1 MYQVGRF
8 LRICA
13 NREGGSGLLMG
24 LLRWRWHLAA
34 TVGLL
39 LVLAVSAAGGVV
51 PRRTN
56 LRAAADGAGSSAD
69 AALVGGDQGSVAGQ
83 TGAAAGPGQAAEA
96 SGTAAAGR
104 AAGLSRGL
112 SGAPAGPK
120 VTYDDG
126 ADDNQVVIGGSTF
139 TSGPAAVYGQQIAVG
154 FAAGVNYVNDHGG
167 INGRRLVAKIYD
179 DGADPAKQ
187 LANTKRLVEVDHA
200 FALTMSYA
208 PVAGAYVAQKGIPV
222 FHLGQFNEEFT
233 NPWWFPLGGPQKT
246 AAMQLA
252 HFGSRTLGAK
262 KVAIFYLDAGANNF
276 SGAFARDVSRYW
288 KAYGVDAS
296 TLVPFAPDQTSCS
309 NAISTARNAGVDF
322 VDFEIDAGHVIQCG
336 VEAQIQGWKPAKSW
350 GGYLIGVPVIHE
362 ALGDYSLG
370 MYAFDAFGANYDNPD
385 YNAYIKKVSSSTDAY
400 SSTTI
405 SYFIA
410 ALLARDS
417 MDKLG
422 ATFTRAH
429 LREVLNT
436 FKAWR
441 PGLTSD
447 ANQPDWTWTPTCH
460 VALHGGYVIEVK
472 KQPNGSLRWDQ
483 ITPQLQT
490 TPLPPGEGPPPD
502 LASCPIF
509 APG

>member
-1 MYQVGRF
+1 
-8 LRICA
+8 
-13 NREGGSGLLMG
+13 MG

-34 TVGLL
+34 AVALL
-39 LVLAVSAAGGVV
+39 LVLAVSAAGGVS
-51 PRRTN
+51 PRPVGVRT
-56 LRAAADGAGSSAD
+56 AAG
-69 AALVGGDQGSVAGQ
+69 GGDQSGVLAGGSQDQAGG
-83 TGAAAGPGQAAEA
+83 TSAAGATGPGGPGAAAGGAAHGAGTGPGRALAGVAPGQ
-96 SGTAAAGR
+96 
-104 AAGLSRGL
+104 
-112 SGAPAGPK
+112 K

-126 ADDNQVVIGGSTF
+126 ADDNQVVVGGSTF

-154 FAAGVNYVNDHGG
+154 FAAGVQYVNDHGG

-187 LANTKRLVEVDHA
+187 LANTKRIVEIDHA

-208 PVAGAYVAQKGIPV
+208 PVAGQYVAQKGIPV

-246 AAMQLA
+246 SAMSLA
-252 HFGSRTLGAK
+252 QFGARTLGAK
-262 KVAIFYLDAGANNF
+262 KVAVFYLDAGANNF
-276 SGAFARDVSRYW
+276 SGAFAREVSRYW
-288 KAYGVDAS
+288 KEYGVDAS

-309 NAISTARNAGVDF
+309 NAISTARNANVDF
-322 VDFEIDAGHVIQCG
+322 VEFEIDAGHVIQCG
-336 VEAQIQGWKPAKSW
+336 VEAQIQGWKPSKSW
-350 GGYLIGVPVIHE
+350 GGYLIGVPIIHE
-362 ALGDYSLG
+362 ALGDYSIG

-385 YNAYIKKVSSSTDAY
+385 YNAYIKKVSSGTDTY

-417 MDKLG
+417 MSKLG
-422 ATFTRAH
+422 TTFTRAH
-429 LREVLNT
+429 LRDILNG
-436 FKAWR
+436 FAGWR
-441 PGLTSD
+441 PGMTAD
-447 ANQPDWTWTPTCH
+447 PNQPSWTWTPTCH
-460 VALHGGYVIEVK
+460 VALKGGYVIEIK

-483 ITPQLQT
+483 ITPQFSKV
-490 TPLPPGEGPPPD
+490 PLPPGEPPPPD

>member
-1 MYQVGRF
+1 
-8 LRICA
+8 
-13 NREGGSGLLMG
+13 MG
-24 LLRWRWHLAA
+24 LLRWRWHVAA
-34 TVGLL
+34 VVGLL
-39 LVLAVSAAGGVV
+39 LVLAVSAAGGVA
-51 PRRTN
+51 PRRAPV
-56 LRAAADGAGSSAD
+56 RAAAGGTESSAD
-69 AALVGGDQGSVAGQ
+69 AVIGGSGQGQGP
-83 TGAAAGPGQAAEA
+83 AAAGVAGPGGGPAGTSV
-96 SGTAAAGR
+96 SGARGVGPAR
-104 AAGLSRGL
+104 ALAGL
-112 SGAPAGPK
+112 APGPK

-208 PVAGAYVAQKGIPV
+208 PVAGQYVAQKGIPV

-276 SGAFARDVSRYW
+276 SGAFAREVSHYW

-309 NAISTARNAGVDF
+309 NAISTARNANVDF

-362 ALGDYSLG
+362 ALGDYSIG

-385 YNAYIKKVSSSTDAY
+385 YNAYVKKVSSGTDTY

-405 SYFIA
+405 SYFVA

-417 MDKLG
+417 MTKLG
-422 ATFTRAH
+422 TTFTRAH
-429 LREVLNT
+429 LRDILNT
-436 FKAWR
+436 FAGWR
-441 PGLTSD
+441 PGMTTA
-447 ANQPDWTWTPTCH
+447 ANQPSWTWTPTCH
-460 VALHGGYVIEVK
+460 VALHGGYVIEIK

-490 TPLPPGEGPPPD
+490 TPLPPGDGPPPD